1 MIPMTL
7 GAIRRHNGTAGSFGY
22 SVTVTYH
29 MPDYGAGRSYDDA
42 HTVTFTSSVYGAP
55 IVMSYRRADG
65 STFSDFVVDSSR
77 YGATLSPSWVR
88 AFYGVGPVA
97 A

>member
-1 MIPMTL
+1 MIPRTL
-7 GAIRRHNGTAGSFGY
+7 GAIRRHNGAGGHYGY

-29 MPDYGAGRSYDDA
+29 MPDFGAGRSHDDKQ
-42 HTVTFTSSVYGAP
+42 TVMFTSSVYGAP
-55 IVMSYRRADG
+55 IVISWYRADG
-65 STFSDFVVDSSR
+65 SMYSDFVVDSSR

-88 AFYGVGPVA
+88 AFYGIGSVA